1 MAQTKAGAAKARDK
15 MIEKHGSLEA
25 YRKFYADIG
34 RKGGKNGTGH
44 KFGHGEVD
52 PREVGRKG
60 GLAPRNKAPT
70 PTPYNKGEL

>member
-1 MAQTKAGAAKARDK
+1 MAQTKAGAAKA
-15 MIEKHGSLEA
+15 LETRKA
-25 YRKFYADIG
+25 KLGTEGLSKFYADIG

-44 KFGHGEVD
+44 KFGHGTTD

-70 PTPYNKGEL
+70 PTPYEN